1 MKDFDILPQPN
12 FVTKF
17 DALRIS
23 ASMFKDVPQLAGL
36 MRLLTK
42 KNSHNGMLKVN
53 FLPFIDLNPN
63 DVSAVFPVVTF
74 DQPLWYKVMMIKTAK
89 DLDVA
94 ILLGNFHTQMSFLN
108 SIGYVMQNSGIK
120 QIFSLA
126 YAENSVDKILSGG
139 HYTRAMRAHD
149 LLYTA
154 LKSILM
160 EQFEDPSIIKNASGL
175 YDVYTIKH
183 SSVPLDFECDET
195 AVSSILDEI
204 ETIKNKLSV
213 SALNRFWTMYMEM
226 VEILSNNL
234 MAERCGLWDL
244 YLSSLK
250 QMLPYLAG
258 TGRNNYTRSI
268 YWFLQEM
275 TLLNEDYINEF
286 KKGLFVVRRNNTF
299 WSGVSPDL
307 CIEQT
312 LMAGLKGATGLT
324 RGRSLDEQNRLVWV
338 LSRPAIVSI
347 DAKMKE
353 MTGVQFSTSEQ
364 HLLMKH
370 IHASTISRN
379 SNDVNVMKTFC
390 KSGYLLDIDAMP
402 KFESSLKNIATGL
415 VAPQNVT
422 ITDVYDLGCNVISE
436 MAGKSPCSY
445 SFKKSMQATQIPSKR
460 EKTTRVDL
468 QIDSGLLFQ
477 RILSTYSSSPENLK
491 NAFSFLS

>member
-1 MKDFDILPQPN
+1 
-12 FVTKF
+12 
-17 DALRIS
+17 
-23 ASMFKDVPQLAGL
+23 
-36 MRLLTK
+36 
-42 KNSHNGMLKVN
+42 
-53 FLPFIDLNPN
+53 
-63 DVSAVFPVVTF
+63 
-74 DQPLWYKVMMIKTAK
+74 
-89 DLDVA
+89 
-94 ILLGNFHTQMSFLN
+94 
-108 SIGYVMQNSGIK
+108 MQNSGIK

-126 YAENSVDKILSGG
+126 YAENSVDKILSGE

-160 EQFEDPSIIKNASGL
+160 EQIEDPSIIKNASGL

-204 ETIKNKLSV
+204 ETIRNKLSV

-324 RGRSLDEQNRLVWV
+324 RDRSLDEQNRLVWV
-338 LSRPAIVSI
+338 LFRPAIVSI

-364 HLLMKH
+364 HLSMKH

-379 SNDVNVMKTFC
+379 SNDINVMKTFC
-390 KSGYLLDIDAMP
+390 KSRYLLDIDAMP

-445 SFKKSMQATQIPSKR
+445 SFKKSMQATQIPSKQ
-460 EKTTRVDL
+460 EKT
-468 QIDSGLLFQ
+468 
-477 RILSTYSSSPENLK
+477 ILSTYSSSPENLK
-491 NAFSFLS
+491 NAFSFELAH